1 MHDPHLIAL
10 CEQSQLWAGEND
22 GTGGEEGICDVVI
35 GQVGGLIGQARV
47 WGPDEQS

>member
-22 GTGGEEGICDVVI
+22 GTGGEEGISDVVI
-35 GQVGGLIGQARV
+35 GQVGGLIG
-47 WGPDEQS
+47 